1 MTRAVKRIIYARIM
15 IRIENMKSAVL
26 VITMLVLG
34 GCFQDLDANAN
45 PGLLTP
51 RPMFLSNLPK
61 GDDSFSIGFREGCYN
76 FIGQNGYGMMR
87 FFSRPE
93 NPDYEEDKLY
103 KDGYR
108 NGDRYCSVYV
118 NKNIDL

>member
-1 MTRAVKRIIYARIM
+1 
-15 IRIENMKSAVL
+15 MKSAILVL
-26 VITMLVLG
+26 VTVVLS
-34 GCFQDLDANAN
+34 GCFQNLDANAN
-45 PGLLTP
+45 PGFLTP

-87 FFSRPE
+87 FFDRPE
-93 NPDYEEDKLY
+93 NPDFGENDKLY
-103 KDGYR
+103 LDGYR
-108 NGDRYCSVYV
+108 SGDRYCSVYV